1 MVIFKNGAII
11 VDRIASGGKCGI
23 ILLIQRNAV
32 AQKPKFQARIW
43 EPLQGWIGRV
53 RATGVRMPRITAR
66 TARRDLLRAMPWLLP
81 GLAILALIALYPL
94 IYQVGIALTDFQ
106 TVSIKDGVN
115 SGIWRE
121 VREGL
126 R

>member
-1 MVIFKNGAII
+1 
-11 VDRIASGGKCGI
+11 
-23 ILLIQRNAV
+23 
-32 AQKPKFQARIW
+32 
-43 EPLQGWIGRV
+43 
-53 RATGVRMPRITAR
+53 
-66 TARRDLLRAMPWLLP
+66 MPWLLP